1 MSLFCDFICKFFG
14 ACRNRRDDTHEAEP
28 DDEDVAAVR
37 EEMLDVV
44 SKNIFLTKSGKTI
57 YEINCDSNDGNGEW
71 ELRSDGIDDNVSE
84 KEVIKMFNMI
94 EVGKC
99 YKVKYEV
106 SLNDPDYEHIEGII
120 SVDNISLRD

>member
-1 MSLFCDFICKFFG
+1 MSLICDFICKFFG
-14 ACRNRRDDTHEAEP
+14 ACRNRRDDTYESEP

-44 SKNIFLTKSGKTI
+44 SKNIYLTKSGKTV
-57 YEINCDSNDGNGEW
+57 YEIKCDYTDGDGEW

-84 KEVIKMFNMI
+84 KEVIKMFNMV
-94 EVGKC
+94 EVGKS